1 MQRTLVITG
10 KGKVAI
16 NPDTVIIKFPLECR
30 NIDYGKAVSELN
42 NLVNK
47 LKKIVALCGID
58 ETELKTTDFRVDT
71 ITKWNKNTEVY
82 DFNGYKAEHDLL
94 IEYPLDNS
102 VTNKLLSSFIKLDLK
117 LDFKISFGVKDKDSC
132 MATLIENAILN
143 AKNKANIIAKSSAIS
158 LKEIININY
167 SFVDIFIQ
175 SDTTME
181 STNIVSESNYMFPDI
196 NPAEIDLTESIT
208 ITWRIE

>member
-1 MQRTLVITG
+1 MERTLVITG

-30 NIDYGKAVSELN
+30 NIDYGKTVSELN

-47 LKKIVALCGID
+47 LKKIVVLCGIA

-71 ITKWNKNTEVY
+71 NTKWNKNTEVY
-82 DFNGYKAEHDLL
+82 DFIGYKAEHDLL

-102 VTNKLLSSFIKLDLK
+102 VTNKLLSSLIKLDLK

-132 MATLIENAILN
+132 MASLIENAILN
-143 AKNKANIIAKSSAIS
+143 AKNKANIIAKASVIS

-167 SFVDIFIQ
+167 SFVDIYFQ
-175 SDTTME
+175 SDTVLE
-181 STNIVSESNYMFPDI
+181 STNIVSESNAMFPDI
-196 NPAEIDLTESIT
+196 NPAEINLTESIT
-208 ITWRIE
+208 ITWKIE